1 MDASLKV
8 LIADDHPL
16 LLQAIRRTLEA
27 SEGIEVVGEARSGEE
42 LLAMVGR
49 RNPHLVLLDLRMPG
63 IDGLECIA
71 EIKRSWPDIKTVA
84 ISACEDR
91 ASIDAA
97 LVAGASAYMV
107 KTVSPMDIPTV
118 LRQASTGGI
127 YHTPSAAPVPI
138 HDQLAESGPCLTPR
152 ETAILRAIAGGL
164 TTKAISQ
171 DLWLSEH
178 TVKFHLTNIYRKLGV
193 SNRSAAV
200 RYAFENDLT
209 SPEPSRHLVGAVA

>member
-16 LLQAIRRTLEA
+16 MLHGIRRALDG

-42 LLAMVGR
+42 LLALVER
-49 RNPHLVLLDLRMPG
+49 RKPDLVLLDLHMPG
-63 IDGLECIA
+63 MGGIDCIG
-71 EIKRSWPDIKTVA
+71 EIRRGWPEVKAVV
-84 ISACEDR
+84 ISASDDR
-91 ASIDAA
+91 SSIDAA
-97 LVAGASAYMV
+97 LLAGASAYIL
-107 KTVSPMDIPTV
+107 KSVSPVDIPSV
-118 LRQASTGGI
+118 LRQASTGAV
-127 YHTPSAAPVPI
+127 YHVPATASPRSSAPPV
-138 HDQLAESGPCLTPR
+138 ATGPELTPR
-152 ETAILRAIAGGL
+152 ERTILTAVADGL
-164 TTKAISQ
+164 TTKAISR

-209 SPEPSRHLVGAVA
+209 SADALVTASA

>member
-1 MDASLKV
+1 MDASIKV

-16 LLQAIRRTLEA
+16 MLQGIRRALEG
-27 SEGIEVVGEARSGEE
+27 SEGIDVVGEARSGEE
-42 LLAMVGR
+42 ALALVER
-49 RNPHLVLLDLRMPG
+49 RKPDLVLLDLHMPG
-63 IDGLECIA
+63 MGGLECIA
-71 EIKRSWPDIKTVA
+71 ELQRSWPDVKSVV
-84 ISACEDR
+84 ISASDDR

-97 LVAGASAYMV
+97 LTSGASAYIL
-107 KTVSPMDIPTV
+107 KSVSPVDIPSV
-118 LRQASTGGI
+118 IRQASSGAV
-127 YHTPSAAPVPI
+127 YHVSSAPRAACDAPPSA
-138 HDQLAESGPCLTPR
+138 SGPELTPR
-152 ETAILRAIAGGL
+152 ERTILTAVADGL

-209 SPEPSRHLVGAVA
+209 SSRPLAAATA